1 MKSYLFSQ
9 LVQQLQ
15 RGDARA
21 FAAAHPY
28 PWLVWEPGTW
38 RPPLRNQGTLI
49 IAAGQTSP
57 KTGGEALVFALI
69 PKPGRE
75 GQLVV
80 GRAPGNDI
88 SINDATLS
96 QTHLVLRE
104 HQGSWTVR
112 DAGSSNGTW
121 VDGVKL
127 EPGVPVPV
135 ADGAQLR
142 AAEVTFT
149 FLGPQRMLARLTAA
163 LSGHAAS

>member
-1 MKSYLFSQ
+1 MKSFLFSQ

-21 FAAAHPY
+21 FAASHPY

-49 IAAGQTSP
+49 ISAGEATS
-57 KTGGEALVFALI
+57 KAGGEALAFALV
-69 PKPGRE
+69 PRPGRE
-75 GQLVV
+75 GQVVV
-80 GRAPGNDI
+80 GRAPGNDV

-104 HQGSWTVR
+104 RQGSWTVR

-121 VDGVKL
+121 VEAVKL
-127 EPGVPVPV
+127 EPGVPVPLS
-135 ADGAQLR
+135 DGAQLR

-149 FLGPQRMLARLTAA
+149 FLGPERMLGRLTVAR
-163 LSGHAAS
+163 SGHSAS